1 MGACRT
7 SSDIPLRKS
16 AHLYIFEKKAD
27 RIDFS
32 GHHRQRNI
40 ICRPFILHSVDFTSG
55 LALFL
60 GFTGVNLDFEAETLS
75 AKKRIF

>member
-1 MGACRT
+1 VGACRT

-32 GHHRQRNI
+32 GHHRQRKLSVGLS
-40 ICRPFILHSVDFTSG
+40 FSILLISQA
-55 LALFL
+55 ALRYFWAL
-60 GFTGVNLDFEAETLS
+60 PG
-75 AKKRIF
+75 